1 MAMALHAVN
10 VLRESG
16 AVVPVEEYRRACDE
30 RDALRSEV
38 ARLTSILFERTP
50 TLVTV
55 DDLTIDTGTGLFW
68 RNGEVVGKLSEV
80 ERKLV
85 SMLALHQGSPVSY
98 ADIDRAVWN
107 GSGDYEG
114 LHRVRVN
121 LSRLRSRLGD
131 RTPESYGGGIHRSHY
146 FDVYREVGVALR

>member
-1 MAMALHAVN
+1 MVAALHAVN

-16 AVVPVEEYRRACDE
+16 AVVPVEEYRRVCDE

-55 DDLTIDTGTGLFW
+55 DDLTIDTDTGRLW
-68 RNGEVVGKLSEV
+68 RNGELIGKLSEV

-85 SMLALHQGSPVSY
+85 SLFAIHQGRPVSY
-98 ADIDRAVWN
+98 VAIDRAIW
-107 GSGDYEG
+107 GGDGNHEG
-114 LHRVRVN
+114 CRRVRVN
-121 LSRLRSRLGD
+121 LNRLRTKMGD
-131 RTPESYGGGIHRSHY
+131 HTTESYGGG
-146 FDVYREVGVALR
+146 VYRSRYFETYRDVGVALR